1 MGVTCPIMVLNAN
14 EVMVAIETPFA
25 RVRVSNT
32 SAGMIQDR
40 GPQVAEKEKLYSQ
53 VIMMKPQCAPVL
65 LVDGGKRARSTV
77 AMMKVMQFP
86 RLPPIRVQRRP
97 KRSMK
102 RMQRNWAIS
111 AMIELMAW

>member
-1 MGVTCPIMVLNAN
+1 MVLNAN
-14 EVMVAIETPFA
+14 EVMVAIETSFA

-32 SAGMIQDR
+32 SARMIHDR

-77 AMMKVMQFP
+77 AMMKATQLPRMQ
-86 RLPPIRVQRRP
+86 LIRVQRQPR
-97 KRSMK
+97 RSMK
-102 RMQRNWAIS
+102 RIQRNCAIS
-111 AMIELMAW
+111 SMIELMA